1 MYYILHT
8 WEYKNVTIF
17 FSKCKLYQIA
27 MSPFYQ
33 DMISVFNSLN
43 FISFPY
49 SISGNAKILG
59 SLQRPEDLGNS
70 FETWDNK

>member
-27 MSPFYQ
+27 TSAFFQ
-33 DMISVFNSLN
+33 DMISVFKSLN
-43 FISFPY
+43 FIPSLY

-59 SLQRPEDLGNS
+59 SLQRPKNSGNS
-70 FETWDNK
+70 FET